1 MPTDKHRISTPE
13 QLYLPTVLLRMGVL
27 CGIVASSLYLGQ
39 QSDYDAARVPVDC
52 SQPIAAKIDVNNDPW
67 WKIAALPNIGLTK
80 SKRIV
85 SFRERSGKAQP
96 FSCADDLLQIHG
108 IGPKTVAQLGPLLFF
123 APAEPPT
130 QTTQLADSTPA
141 D

>member
-1 MPTDKHRISTPE
+1 MPTDSHTTSTPE
-13 QLYLPTVLLRMGVL
+13 PLCVPTVFLRLGVL
-27 CGIVASSLYLGQ
+27 CGIVAGSLYLGQ
-39 QSDYDAARVPVDC
+39 QSNYDAAQAPMGD
-52 SQPIAAKIDVNNDPW
+52 SLAIAAKIDVNEDPW

-85 SFRERSGKAQP
+85 SFREKSGKAQP

-108 IGPKTVAQLGPLLFF
+108 IGPKTVAQLAPLLYF
-123 APAEPPT
+123 APTDRSTA
-130 QTTQLADSTPA
+130 TQLADSTPA

>member
-1 MPTDKHRISTPE
+1 MPTDSHTTSTPE
-13 QLYLPTVLLRMGVL
+13 QLCVPTVFLRLGVL
-27 CGIVASSLYLGQ
+27 CGIVAGSLYLGQ
-39 QSDYDAARVPVDC
+39 QSNYDAAQAPMGD
-52 SQPIAAKIDVNNDPW
+52 SLAIAAKIDVNEDPW

-85 SFRERSGKAQP
+85 SFREKSGKAQP

-108 IGPKTVAQLGPLLFF
+108 IGPKTVAQIAPLLYF
-123 APAEPPT
+123 APTDRSTA
-130 QTTQLADSTPA
+130 TQLADSTPA

>member
-1 MPTDKHRISTPE
+1 MPTDKHTTSTPE
-13 QLYLPTVLLRMGVL
+13 QLCVPTVFLRLGVL
-27 CGIVASSLYLGQ
+27 CGIVAGSLYLGQ
-39 QSDYDAARVPVDC
+39 QSNYDAAQAPMGD
-52 SQPIAAKIDVNNDPW
+52 SLAIAVKIDVNKDPW

-85 SFRERSGKAQP
+85 SFREESGRPQP

-108 IGPKTVAQLGPLLFF
+108 IGPKTVAQLGPLLYF
-123 APAEPPT
+123 APADPSP
-130 QTTQLADSTPA
+130 TTQFADSTPT

>member
-1 MPTDKHRISTPE
+1 MRE
-13 QLYLPTVLLRMGVL
+13 QLCVPTVFLRLGVL
-27 CGIVASSLYLGQ
+27 CGIVAGSLYLGQ
-39 QSDYDAARVPVDC
+39 QSDYDVTRVPADR
-52 SQPIAAKIDVNNDPW
+52 SQPIAVKIDVNKDPW

-85 SFRERSGKAQP
+85 SFREKSGKAQP

-108 IGPKTVAQLGPLLFF
+108 IGPKTVAQLRPLLYF
-123 APAEPPT
+123 APASPST
-130 QTTQLADSTPA
+130 ATQLADSTPA

>member
-1 MPTDKHRISTPE
+1 MPTDKHTTSTRE
-13 QLYLPTVLLRMGVL
+13 QLYGPTVFLRLGVL
-27 CGIVASSLYLGQ
+27 CGIVAGSLYLGQ
-39 QSDYDAARVPVDC
+39 QSDYDVTCVPADS
-52 SQPIAAKIDVNNDPW
+52 SQPIAVKIDVNKDPW

-85 SFRERSGKAQP
+85 SFREKSGKAQP

-108 IGPKTVAQLGPLLFF
+108 IGPKTVAQLRPLLYF
-123 APAEPPT
+123 APPHPSA
-130 QTTQLADSTPA
+130 TTQLADSRPA

>member
-1 MPTDKHRISTPE
+1 MLVDRHTTPTRE
-13 QLYLPTVLLRMGVL
+13 QSCAPTVFLRLGAL
-27 CGIVASSLYLGQ
+27 CGIVVGALCLGQ
-39 QSDYDAARVPVDC
+39 QAEYDAARAPAGYLK
-52 SQPIAAKIDVNNDPW
+52 PIATKININEDPW
-67 WKIAALPNIGLTK
+67 WKIAALPNIGLTR

-108 IGPKTVAQLGPLLFF
+108 IGPKTVAQLAPLLYF
-123 APAEPPT
+123 APTGPSTA
-130 QTTQLADSTPA
+130 TQLADSTPA